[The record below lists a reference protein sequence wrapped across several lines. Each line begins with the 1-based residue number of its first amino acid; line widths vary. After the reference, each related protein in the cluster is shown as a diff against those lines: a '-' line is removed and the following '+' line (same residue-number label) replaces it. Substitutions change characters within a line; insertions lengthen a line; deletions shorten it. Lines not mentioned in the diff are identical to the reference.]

1 MIEVKNVID
10 GINYWIYYVPKEI
23 KRMSEIDV
31 TKRPSPTKWSKKE
44 ILGHLCDSAIMN
56 IERFIKIQY
65 EKQPYVLPTYNQDE
79 WVAKQNYQDTP
90 IEEILTLFYVLN
102 KQIIAIIN
110 NIPDEKRSYLCDIGN
125 KELKTLDW
133 LIQDYYDHMEH
144 HLKKQIFK

>member
-31 TKRPSPTKWSKKE
+31 SKRSSPTKWSKKE

>member
-1 MIEVKNVID
+1 MKNVID

-23 KRMSEIDV
+23 KSMSEIDV

-125 KELKTLDW
+125 KELRTLDW